1 MPLQEYMNQWQR
13 LFLDNGSQV
22 NPAKSIVQQNL
33 LVLVGRKTAGAT
45 AGATESSLP
54 ADSGIS
60 DLPSLCTNPLMPFVS
75 HDGFIG
81 L

>member
-45 AGATESSLP
+45 ESSLP